1 MNQLNHL
8 PHFWFLLFPATY
20 LIHVLEEYYGGSS
33 RRVSNNKV
41 PGTNVSPV
49 QFVLFNGIGIGLML
63 IGFVIARTDGFVNW
77 LSVMLSTV
85 VLVNGISHTYATL
98 SRREYNPGFISGI
111 LVWVPLGIVT
121 LYRLS
126 HYMPAKR
133 FIAPAL
139 VGLAVQVTVSLISR
153 NGDALWGAGL
163 NLGASIEESHSAP
176 KA

>member
-33 RRVSNNKV
+33 RKVSNNKV
-41 PGTNVSPV
+41 AGTNVSQV

-63 IGFVIARTDGFVNW
+63 VGFVIARTDGFVNW

-126 HYMPAKR
+126 HNMPAKR
-133 FIAPAL
+133 FIVPAL

-153 NGDALWGAGL
+153 NGDVLWGASL
-163 NLGASIEESHSAP
+163 TLGTSIDESQSAP